1 MPQLSEVGGKALS
14 LIRSTAA
21 GIPVPAGFALSVAF
35 LRPWTDQ
42 IKGTPEWRTLL
53 TDPTPEHCG
62 AVKLLAASLAFKPRQ
77 QTALDDAM
85 GELGDVDLV
94 AVRSSS
100 PEEDL
105 KGTSFAGMYAT
116 YLGTSRDQLAAT
128 IAMSYASM
136 FDVRVMA
143 YKQKNGLDLEGTCI
157 SIVVQKQLVSDVSG
171 IGFSLNPL
179 NNCYDE
185 TVIEASFGLGEAIV
199 SGIVTPDRFVV
210 DKVTRQIR
218 EKHINKKMIAMHLGD
233 GGGVVSLILTS
244 RINRHSPMQKC
255 VRWQN

>member
-1 MPQLSEVGGKALS
+1 MQRQLG
-14 LIRSTAA
+14 
-21 GIPVPAGFALSVAF
+21 
-35 LRPWTDQ
+35 
-42 IKGTPEWRTLL
+42 
-53 TDPTPEHCG
+53 
-62 AVKLLAASLAFKPRQ
+62 
-77 QTALDDAM
+77 
-85 GELGDVDLV
+85 
-94 AVRSSS
+94 
-100 PEEDL
+100 
-105 KGTSFAGMYAT
+105 
-116 YLGTSRDQLAAT
+116 
-128 IAMSYASM
+128 
-136 FDVRVMA
+136 
-143 YKQKNGLDLEGTCI
+143 
-157 SIVVQKQLVSDVSG
+157 SDVSG